1 MNKISRWSL
10 SIAACLGMAAATN
23 AAELRIGVMTT
34 LSGAQAVPGVDM
46 RDGMEL
52 AVKQLS
58 GKVGGQPTQLIVADD
73 QFNPGAAKQI
83 AERLIKKDKV
93 QVLTGI
99 IYSNILLAAAP
110 VALENGSVY
119 LSSNAGPSQYAGE
132 QCDSGFFSV
141 SWQND
146 AVHEAA
152 GKYAQDKG
160 YKRAILIAPNYPAGR
175 DATTGFKRFFK
186 GEVTEELYPKLGQLD
201 FAVEIARVR
210 EQKPDVV
217 YFFLPGGMG
226 INFAKQYRAAGVPE
240 KTILVTSEFSADQD
254 TFAASGDAMLGIY
267 NTGHWSTD
275 TDTAQNRE
283 FVAAFEKAYGRL
295 PSFYASQGYDA
306 IMMVD
311 AAVRAIG
318 GNVDDPKALR
328 KALSESKFKSVRG
341 KFSLGINRF
350 PVQDYF
356 VRVVSRDDRGRLYNK
371 TESLVLSDHADAYA
385 TACKQR

>member
-1 MNKISRWSL
+1 MNRVTRWSL
-10 SIAACLGMAAATN
+10 SFLACMGMAAAG

-58 GKVGGQPTQLIVADD
+58 GKVGGQQTQLVVADD

-83 AERLIKKDKV
+83 AERLVKKDKV

-110 VALENGSVY
+110 VALENGGIY

-152 GKYAQDKG
+152 GKYANDKG
-160 YKRAILIAPNYPAGR
+160 YKRVMLVAPNYPAGR
-175 DATTGFKRFFK
+175 DATTGFKRYFK
-186 GEVTEELYPKLGQLD
+186 GEVIEELYPKLGQLD
-201 FAVEIARVR
+201 FAVEIARLR

-226 INFAKQYRAAGVPE
+226 INFAKQYPAAGVSE
-240 KTILVTSEFSADQD
+240 KSILLTSQFSADQD

-275 TDTAQNRE
+275 TDTAQSRE

-295 PSFYASQGYDA
+295 PSFYASQGYDS
-306 IMMVD
+306 IMMID

-328 KALSESKFKSVRG
+328 KALSDSKFKSVRG
-341 KFSLGINRF
+341 KFSLGTNRF
-350 PVQDYF
+350 PVQDF
-356 VRVVSRDDRGRLYNK
+356 FLRVVSRDAKGRLYNK
-371 TESLVLSDHADAYA
+371 TESLVLSNHSDAYA

>member
-1 MNKISRWSL
+1 MNRITRWSL
-10 SIAACLGMAAATN
+10 LFIACMGMAGAG

-46 RDGMEL
+46 RDGIEL

-58 GKVGGQPTQLIVADD
+58 GKVGGQQTQLVVADD

-83 AERLIKKDKV
+83 AERLVKKDKV

-152 GKYAQDKG
+152 GKYATDKG
-160 YKRAILIAPNYPAGR
+160 YKRVMLVAPNYPAGR
-175 DATTGFKRFFK
+175 DATTGFRRFFK
-186 GEVTEELYPKLGQLD
+186 GEVIDELYPKLGQLD
-201 FAVEIARVR
+201 FAVEIARLR
-210 EQKPDVV
+210 EQKPDAV

-226 INFAKQYRAAGVPE
+226 INFTKQYRAAGMPE
-240 KTILVTSEFSADQD
+240 KSVLLTSQFSADQD
-254 TFAASGDAMLGIY
+254 TFGASGDAMLGVY

-275 TDTAQNRE
+275 TDTAQSRE
-283 FVAAFEKAYGRL
+283 FVAAFENAYGRL

-341 KFSLGINRF
+341 KFSLGANRF
-350 PVQDYF
+350 PVQDFF
-356 VRVVSRDDRGRLYNK
+356 VRVVSRDAKGRLYNK
-371 TESLVLSDHADAYA
+371 TESRVLSDHADAYGV
-385 TACKQR
+385 ACKQR

>member
-1 MNKISRWSL
+1 MKRITRWGLSL
-10 SIAACLGMAAATN
+10 MACTGMAAAG

-46 RDGMEL
+46 RDGIEL

-58 GKVGGQPTQLIVADD
+58 GKVGGQPTRLIVADD

-83 AERLIKKDKV
+83 AERLVKKDKV

-110 VALENGSVY
+110 VALENGNVY
-119 LSSNAGPSQYAGE
+119 LSSNAGPSQYAGA

-152 GKYAQDKG
+152 GKYAQDKEF
-160 YKRAILIAPNYPAGR
+160 KRVMLVAPNYPAGR

-186 GEVTEELYPKLGQLD
+186 GEVVEELYPKLGQLD
-201 FAVEIARVR
+201 FAVEIARLR
-210 EQKPDVV
+210 EQRADAV

-226 INFAKQYRAAGVPE
+226 INFIKQYRAAGIPD
-240 KTILVTSEFSADQD
+240 KTRLLTSQFSADQD

-275 TDTAQNRE
+275 TDTVPSRE
-283 FVAAFEKAYGRL
+283 FVAGFEKAYGRL

-306 IMMVD
+306 IMMID
-311 AAVRAIG
+311 AAVRAAG
-318 GNVDDPKALR
+318 GNADDPKALR
-328 KALSESKFKSVRG
+328 KALSESRFKSVRG
-341 KFSLGINRF
+341 KFSLGPNRF
-350 PVQDYF
+350 PVQDFF
-356 VRVVSRDDRGRLYNK
+356 VRVVSRDPKGRLYNK
-371 TESLVLSDHADAYA
+371 TESLVLGEHTDAYGA
-385 TACKQR
+385 ACKHK

>member
-1 MNKISRWSL
+1 MKRITRWGLSL
-10 SIAACLGMAAATN
+10 MACTGMAAAG

-34 LSGAQAVPGVDM
+34 LSGAQAVPGVAM
-46 RDGMEL
+46 RDGIEL

-58 GKVGGQPTQLIVADD
+58 GKSGGQPPRLIVADD

-83 AERLIKKDKV
+83 AERLVKKDKV

-110 VALENGSVY
+110 VALENGNVY
-119 LSSNAGPSQYAGE
+119 LSSNAGPSQYAGA

-160 YKRAILIAPNYPAGR
+160 
-175 DATTGFKRFFK
+175 FKRFFK
-186 GEVTEELYPKLGQLD
+186 GEVVEELYPKLGQLD
-201 FAVEIARVR
+201 FAVEIARLR
-210 EQKPDVV
+210 EQRADAV

-226 INFAKQYRAAGVPE
+226 INFIKQYRAAGTPD
-240 KTILVTSEFSADQD
+240 KTRLLTSQFSADQD

-275 TDTAQNRE
+275 TDTVPSRE
-283 FVAAFEKAYGRL
+283 FLAGFEKAYGRL

-306 IMMVD
+306 IMMID
-311 AAVRAIG
+311 AAVRAAG
-318 GNVDDPKALR
+318 GNADDPKALR
-328 KALSESKFKSVRG
+328 KALSESRFKSVRG
-341 KFSLGINRF
+341 KFSLGPNRF
-350 PVQDYF
+350 P
-356 VRVVSRDDRGRLYNK
+356 
-371 TESLVLSDHADAYA
+371 
-385 TACKQR
+385 